1 MVGGIGGKDA
11 HVDRWRYEIQGPP
24 PCSLSH
30 THAQRHA
37 HTADISAGVT
47 VGQSAFHSVFLRR
60 DFKCSRAVLVWLSE
74 FPLTAVRSAR
84 TPTPT
89 VTHIIDS
96 IQLHTG
102 HGFSSS
108 THYQLHGGIICFT
121 CFQLWIRVRNLSFEV
136 IHVDVQISVLSNQMI
151 ASSHLQHKG
160 AARHNWEAD
169 RATVWQFSWK
179 NDSTAN
185 YYSLANYLTY

>member
-1 MVGGIGGKDA
+1 MTLWDS
-11 HVDRWRYEIQGPP
+11 RPSP
-24 PCSLSH
+24 LLSLTH
-30 THAQRHA
+30 THAKTRTHCRYLGWGYCR
-37 HTADISAGVT
+37 TICV
-47 VGQSAFHSVFLRR
+47 HSVFLRR